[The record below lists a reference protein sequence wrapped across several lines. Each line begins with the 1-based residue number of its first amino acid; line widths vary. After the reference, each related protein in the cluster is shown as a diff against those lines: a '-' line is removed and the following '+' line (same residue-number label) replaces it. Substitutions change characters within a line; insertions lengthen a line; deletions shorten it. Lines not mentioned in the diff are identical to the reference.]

1 MNQEVHH
8 LIINSVDRDW
18 TVNNDTSFN
27 FRIRFSPASS
37 EIIKYPIYDNNQTIP
52 ATSTQAS
59 NGERG
64 DSNTNGWY
72 DMYGSFHLPY
82 DPSKQPGNVVQY
94 ENIMFTSS
102 QYAPINND
110 FKNISKI
117 KLVQTIFPNLSKK
130 ILYTNVTE
138 KISDYQYVN
147 VVSDEL
153 INTQEGTNPQL
164 RKSFAIM
171 YPSASDNQIFINFLN
186 MNNSV
191 IEYKPPLNTL
201 NFLTV
206 RCLDPLGHPINN
218 HNDVLNIQF
227 IYYNQQ
233 DIMDPATEYLYI
245 RTLNYFSPS
254 EYKTGQRIQIRKY
267 SYKSGNDVTNESLM
281 FNNYINREEGHYI
294 IDTSSSDDKPLY
306 NTIKIAKPAILNSQ
320 SGDLEEYMWY
330 SIFKIQGFT
339 DDPDSITTND
349 EGKMINLN
357 LQTTFFIDIT
367 TENKPFDFSD
377 NKIERLDRLKYK
389 S

>member
-1 MNQEVHH
+1 MNSEVHH

-27 FRIRFSPASS
+27 FRIRFSPANS
-37 EIIKYPIYDNNQTIP
+37 EILKYPIYDNNQTVP

-64 DSNTNGWY
+64 DMNTNGWY
-72 DMYGSFHLPY
+72 DIHGSFHLPY
-82 DPSKQPGNVVQY
+82 DFTKQRGNIIQY
-94 ENIMFTSS
+94 ETIVFTSS
-102 QYAPINND
+102 QYAPINNS

-117 KLVQTIFPNLSKK
+117 KLVQAIFPNLSKK

-147 VVSDEL
+147 VISDEL
-153 INTQEGTNPQL
+153 MNIQEGTNSEL

-186 MNNSV
+186 TNNSV
-191 IEYKPPLNTL
+191 VEYNPPLNTL

-227 IYYNQQ
+227 IYYQQ
-233 DIMDPATEYLYI
+233 QNIMDGATEYLYI
-245 RTLNYFSPS
+245 KTTDYFSPS
-254 EYKTGQRIQIRKY
+254 EYKTGQRIQIKKY
-267 SYKSGNDVTNESLM
+267 NYKATNNITNESLK

-294 IDTSSSDDKPLY
+294 IDTSSSDNKPLY
-306 NTIKIAKPAILNSQ
+306 NIIKIAKPAILNSQ
-320 SGDLEEYMWY
+320 TGDLEEYMWY

-339 DDPDSITTND
+339 DNPSTITTND
-349 EGKMINLN
+349 DGKLINLN

-367 TENKPFDFSD
+367 TENKLVDFSD
-377 NKIERLDRLKYK
+377 NKIERIDKPK
-389 S
+389 K